1 MGEDFS
7 DFWNHGAI
15 HGNLYVALWI
25 SVQRSVGDA
34 LILWPY
40 LVDKCYHGLTP
51 KFSSS
56 WANLTLYLGKTAKT
70 IAW

>member
-1 MGEDFS
+1 MSEDFG

-15 HGNLYVALWI
+15 HGNLYVALWL

-34 LILWPY
+34 LILWPC

-51 KFSSS
+51 
-56 WANLTLYLGKTAKT
+56 
-70 IAW
+70 

>member
-1 MGEDFS
+1 MSEDFG

-34 LILWPY
+34 LILWSC
-40 LVDKCYHGLTP
+40 LVDKCYHGLT
-51 KFSSS
+51 
-56 WANLTLYLGKTAKT
+56 T
-70 IAW
+70 